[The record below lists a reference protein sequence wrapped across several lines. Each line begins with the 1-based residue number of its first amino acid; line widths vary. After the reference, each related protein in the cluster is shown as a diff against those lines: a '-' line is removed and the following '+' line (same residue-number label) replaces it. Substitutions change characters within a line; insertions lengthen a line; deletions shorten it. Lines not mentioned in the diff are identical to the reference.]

1 MSSPLAD
8 KHIVLGISGSIAAY
22 KVAEWVRALRRD
34 GAEVTVILTA
44 GGARFVTPL
53 TFAALSGNHVYDD
66 MFAMAEAEKLPHIE
80 LAKQC
85 DLLLVAPASAGTIAR
100 LAQGLAD
107 DLLSTVA
114 LATEAPIMI
123 CPAMNSKM
131 FLHPAT
137 QANLARLNEYGYK
150 VIKPEVGAMACGD
163 EGPGRLPE
171 WHVARHA
178 VLSTFMPQ
186 DLKGRSVQ
194 VTAGPTWEP
203 LDPVRFLSNRSSGK
217 MGYAIAAAASQRGA
231 AVTLVSGPTAL
242 TAPPDVNI
250 VQVTTAQEMYD
261 EVINRYEGID
271 VVVKAAAVSDF
282 RPDTKAVQKLK
293 KSSVTA
299 KTLALE
305 ANPDILHTLGEKKGK
320 CHYPLL
326 VGFAAESEA
335 HIEEGRR
342 KLREKNL
349 DLMVV
354 NDITGTD
361 CGFGVDTNRVT
372 LLDYNDSTEEL
383 PLLSKEE
390 TAHRIWDRA
399 ARLLDSQ

>member
-1 MSSPLAD
+1 LSSPIAD
-8 KHIVLGISGSIAAY
+8 KHIVLGITGSIAAY
-22 KVAEWVRALRRD
+22 KVADWVRSLRRD
-34 GAEVTVILTA
+34 GAKVTVIVSN

-53 TFAALSGNHVYDD
+53 TFAALSGNHVYSD
-66 MFAMAEAEKLPHIE
+66 MFDMNEAENIPHIE

-85 DLLLVAPASAGTIAR
+85 DMLLIAPASAGTIAR

-114 LATEAPIMI
+114 LACDAPVMI

-137 QANLARLNEYGYK
+137 QDNLARLEKYGYK
-150 VIKPEVGAMACGD
+150 VINPEVGTMACGD

-171 WHVARHA
+171 WHVARHSII
-178 VLSTFMPQ
+178 STFVSQ
-186 DLKGRSVQ
+186 DLAGKAVIVS
-194 VTAGPTWEP
+194 AGPTWEP

-231 AVTLVSGPTAL
+231 SVTLISGPTAL
-242 TAPPDVNI
+242 PAPPGVKTI
-250 VQVTTAQEMYD
+250 QITTAQEMYD
-261 EVINRYEGID
+261 EILSRYEGID

-282 RPDTKAVQKLK
+282 RPDSQAAQKLK
-293 KSSVTA
+293 KSTA
-299 KTLALE
+299 KATTLSLQP
-305 ANPDILHTLGEKKGK
+305 NPDILHTLGERKGK

-326 VGFAAESEA
+326 VGFAAESEN

-372 LLDYNDSTEEL
+372 LLDYNDSTEEF

-399 ARLLDSQ
+399 VRLLND

>member
-1 MSSPLAD
+1 MSSPLAA
-8 KHIVLGISGSIAAY
+8 KRIVLGVTGSIAAY
-22 KVAEWVRALRRD
+22 KVADWVRSLKRD
-34 GAEVTVILTA
+34 GATVTVIMSK

-53 TFAALSGNHVYDD
+53 TFAALSGNHVHDD
-66 MFAMAEAEKLPHIE
+66 MFSMSMAEQIPHIE

-85 DLLLVAPASAGTIAR
+85 DLLLVAPASADAIAR

-114 LATEAPIMI
+114 LATEAPIML

-131 FLHPAT
+131 FMHPAT
-137 QANLARLNEYGYK
+137 QTNLARLAEFGYRI
-150 VIKPEVGAMACGD
+150 IKPDVGAMACGD
-163 EGPGRLPE
+163 DGPGRLPE

-178 VLSTFMPQ
+178 ILSIFARQ
-186 DLKGRSVQ
+186 DLTGRSVL

-217 MGYAIAAAASQRGA
+217 MGYAVAAAASQRGA
-231 AVTLVSGPTAL
+231 SVTLISGPTTL
-242 TAPPDVNI
+242 HAPPGVNTI
-250 VQVTTAQEMYD
+250 QITTAQEMYD
-261 EVINRYEGID
+261 ETISRAEGID

-282 RPDTKAVQKLK
+282 RPDTQADQKLK
-293 KSSVTA
+293 KATA
-299 KTLALE
+299 KAGTLTLH
-305 ANPDILHTLGEKKGK
+305 ANPDILQTLGQRKGK

-326 VGFAAESEA
+326 VGFAAESED
-335 HIEEGRR
+335 HLNEGRR

-354 NDITGTD
+354 NDITGVD

-372 LLDYNDSTEEL
+372 LLDYNDATEEL

-390 TAHRIWDRA
+390 TAHRIWDRV

>member
-1 MSSPLAD
+1 MSSPIAD
-8 KHIVLGISGSIAAY
+8 KHIVLGITGSIAAY
-22 KVAEWVRALRRD
+22 KVADWVRSLRRD
-34 GAEVTVILTA
+34 GAKVTVIVSN

-53 TFAALSGNHVYDD
+53 TFAALSGNHVYSD
-66 MFAMAEAEKLPHIE
+66 MFDMNEAENIPHIE

-85 DLLLVAPASAGTIAR
+85 DMLLIAPASAGTIAR

-114 LATEAPIMI
+114 LACDAPVMI

-137 QANLARLNEYGYK
+137 QDNLARLEKYGYK
-150 VIKPEVGAMACGD
+150 VINPEVGTMACGD

-171 WHVARHA
+171 WHVARHSII
-178 VLSTFMPQ
+178 STFVSQ
-186 DLKGRSVQ
+186 DLAGRAVIVS
-194 VTAGPTWEP
+194 AGPTWEP

-231 AVTLVSGPTAL
+231 SVTLISGPTAL
-242 TAPPDVNI
+242 PAPPGVKTI
-250 VQVTTAQEMYD
+250 QITTAQEMYD
-261 EVINRYEGID
+261 EILSRYEGID

-282 RPDTKAVQKLK
+282 RPDSQAAQKLK
-293 KSSVTA
+293 KSTA
-299 KTLALE
+299 KATTLSLQP
-305 ANPDILHTLGEKKGK
+305 NPDILHTLGERKGK

-326 VGFAAESEA
+326 VGFAAESEN

-372 LLDYNDSTEEL
+372 LLDYNDSTEEF

-399 ARLLDSQ
+399 VRLLND

>member
-1 MSSPLAD
+1 MSSPIAD
-8 KHIVLGISGSIAAY
+8 KHIVLGITGSIAAY
-22 KVAEWVRALRRD
+22 KVADWVRSLRRD
-34 GAEVTVILTA
+34 GAKVTVIVSN

-53 TFAALSGNHVYDD
+53 TFAALSGNHVYSD
-66 MFAMAEAEKLPHIE
+66 MFDMNEAENIPHIE

-85 DLLLVAPASAGTIAR
+85 DMLLIAPASAGTIAR

-114 LATEAPIMI
+114 LACDAPVMI

-137 QANLARLNEYGYK
+137 QDNLARLEKYGYK
-150 VIKPEVGAMACGD
+150 VINPEVGTMACGD

-171 WHVARHA
+171 WHVARHSII
-178 VLSTFMPQ
+178 STFVSQ
-186 DLKGRSVQ
+186 DLAGKAVIVS
-194 VTAGPTWEP
+194 AGPTWEP

-231 AVTLVSGPTAL
+231 SVTLISGPTAL
-242 TAPPDVNI
+242 PAPPGVKTI
-250 VQVTTAQEMYD
+250 QITTAQEMYD
-261 EVINRYEGID
+261 EILSRYEGID

-282 RPDTKAVQKLK
+282 RPDSQAAQKLK
-293 KSSVTA
+293 KSTA
-299 KTLALE
+299 KATTLSLQP
-305 ANPDILHTLGEKKGK
+305 NPDILHTLGERKGK

-326 VGFAAESEA
+326 VGFAAESEN

-372 LLDYNDSTEEL
+372 LLDYNDSTEEF

-399 ARLLDSQ
+399 VRLLND

>member
-8 KHIVLGISGSIAAY
+8 KHIVLGITGSIAAY
-22 KVAEWVRALRRD
+22 KVADWVRALRRD
-34 GAEVTVILTA
+34 GAKVTVIISK
-44 GGARFVTPL
+44 GGVRFVTPL
-53 TFAALSGNHVYDD
+53 TFAALSGNHVYSD
-66 MFAMAEAEKLPHIE
+66 MFDMTEAENIPHIE
-80 LAKQC
+80 LAQQC

-100 LAQGLAD
+100 MAQGLAD

-114 LATEAPIMI
+114 LATEAPVML

-137 QANLARLNEYGYK
+137 QANIARLEEYGYK
-150 VIKPEVGAMACGD
+150 IINPEVGSMACGD

-171 WHVARHA
+171 WHVARNA
-178 VLSTFMPQ
+178 ILSTFVPQ
-186 DLKGRSVQ
+186 DLAGRTVVIS
-194 VTAGPTWEP
+194 AGPTWEP

-217 MGYAIAAAASQRGA
+217 MGYAMAAAASQRGA
-231 AVTLVSGPTAL
+231 SVTLISGPTAL
-242 TAPPDVNI
+242 PAPPDVTTI
-250 VQVTTAQEMYD
+250 QITTAQEMYD
-261 EVINRYEGID
+261 EILNRYEGTD

-282 RPDTKAVQKLK
+282 RPDEQAAQKLK
-293 KSSVTA
+293 KSTA
-299 KTLALE
+299 KANTLTLH
-305 ANPDILHTLGEKKGK
+305 ANPDILHTLGERKGK

-326 VGFAAESEA
+326 VGFAAESEN

-372 LLDYNDSTEEL
+372 LLDYNDSTEEF

-399 ARLLDSQ
+399 VRLLNN

>member
-8 KHIVLGISGSIAAY
+8 KNIVLGVTGSIAAY
-22 KVAEWVRALRRD
+22 KVADWVRALKRD
-34 GAEVTVILTA
+34 GARVTVILSK
-44 GGARFVTPL
+44 GGARFMSPL

-66 MFAMAEAEKLPHIE
+66 MFAITAAEKIPHIE

-85 DLLLVAPASAGTIAR
+85 DLLLVAPASAGSIAR
-100 LAQGLAD
+100 MAQGLAD

-114 LATEAPIMI
+114 LATEAPVML

-131 FLHPAT
+131 YLHPAT
-137 QANLARLNEYGYK
+137 QTNIARLEEYGYK

-171 WHVARHA
+171 WHVARNA
-178 VLSTFMPQ
+178 IFSTFVPQ
-186 DLKGRSVQ
+186 DLAGRSVLI
-194 VTAGPTWEP
+194 TAGPTWEP

-217 MGYAIAAAASQRGA
+217 MGYALAAAASQRGA
-231 AVTLVSGPTAL
+231 KVTLVTGPTAL
-242 TAPPDVNI
+242 PLPSGVNSI
-250 VQVTTAQEMYD
+250 QITTAQEMYD

-282 RPDTKAVQKLK
+282 RPDSQSTQKLK
-293 KSSVTA
+293 KSSTTA
-299 KTLALE
+299 NTLTLQ
-305 ANPDILHTLGEKKGK
+305 ANPDILHTLGERKGK

-326 VGFAAESEA
+326 VGFAAESEN

-372 LLDYNDSTEEL
+372 MLDYNDTTEEL

-390 TAHRIWDRA
+390 TAHRVWDRA
-399 ARLLDSQ
+399 VRLLNG

>member
-8 KHIVLGISGSIAAY
+8 KHIVLGITGSIAAY
-22 KVAEWVRALRRD
+22 KVADWVRALKRE
-34 GAEVTVILTA
+34 GANVTVIMSQ
-44 GGARFVTPL
+44 GGARFITPL
-53 TFAALSGNHVYDD
+53 TVAALSGNHVYDD
-66 MFAMAEAEKLPHIE
+66 MFAITAAETIPHIE

-114 LATEAPIMI
+114 LATEAPVML

-137 QANLARLNEYGYK
+137 QANIARLNEYGYK
-150 VIKPEVGAMACGD
+150 IIAPDVGAMACGD
-163 EGPGRLPE
+163 EGPGRLAE

-178 VLSTFMPQ
+178 IFSTFMQQ
-186 DLKGRSVQ
+186 DLAGRSVLI
-194 VTAGPTWEP
+194 TAGPTWEP

-231 AVTLVSGPTAL
+231 NVTLISGPTAL
-242 TAPPDVNI
+242 PPPSEVNTI
-250 VQVTTAQEMYD
+250 QITTAQEMYD
-261 EVINRYEGID
+261 EIMKRYEKCD

-282 RPDTKAVQKLK
+282 RPDAQASQKLK
-293 KSSVTA
+293 KSTGSATTL
-299 KTLALE
+299 TLA
-305 ANPDILHTLGEKKGK
+305 ANPDILHTLGQRKGK

-326 VGFAAESEA
+326 VGFAAESED
-335 HIEEGRR
+335 HINEGRR

-372 LLDYNDSTEEL
+372 L
-383 PLLSKEE
+383 
-390 TAHRIWDRA
+390 
-399 ARLLDSQ
+399 